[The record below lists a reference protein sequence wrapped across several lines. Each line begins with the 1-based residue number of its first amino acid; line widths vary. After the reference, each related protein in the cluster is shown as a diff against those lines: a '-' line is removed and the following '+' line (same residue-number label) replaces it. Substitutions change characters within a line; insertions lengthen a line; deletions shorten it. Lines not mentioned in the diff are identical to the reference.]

1 MMEHEHEDETIEA
14 EVDGFDNDSAYA
26 GSSSGSLTETLSST
40 ISRGVE
46 EYGRTYAAYGNEEY
60 GLPIDEEE
68 LDRIDM
74 SHAKYGMLLEKKL
87 FLAPITTKPQ
97 KILDIGTGTGIWA
110 IDMAE
115 LYPSAEVLGLDIAPT
130 QPQWVPPNCIFQLDD
145 VELPWTLDANS
156 YDFIH
161 GRDLL
166 LSIRDWPNLVKQCYK
181 TLKPGGYL
189 ELQCIYPRLKC
200 DDDSTPPDS
209 GLMMFSNYALD
220 ASTKM
225 GAPLDACIHYA
236 DYVSSAGFEDLV
248 ERRYKLP
255 SSPWAREKRMKLIG
269 AFELHNLLRGVSAMS
284 LRMFSKAYGWSQS
297 QIELFLV
304 QARKDM
310 QDRRFHSYYDFV
322 IVYGRKP
329 GGSEPVPTPES
340 EPGSAVQVA

>member
-1 MMEHEHEDETIEA
+1 MMQHEDEAIEA
-14 EVDGFDNDSAYA
+14 ENDTCR
-26 GSSSGSLTETLSST
+26 SGSLTETLSST
-40 ISRGVE
+40 IARGVE
-46 EYGRTYAAYGNEEY
+46 EHGRTYAAYGNEEY

-74 SHAKYGMLLEKKL
+74 SHAKYVMLLEKKL
-87 FLAPITTKPQ
+87 FLAPITESPQ

-110 IDMAE
+110 IEMAE
-115 LYPSAEVLGLDIAPT
+115 LYPSAEVLGLDIAPV
-130 QPQWVPPNCIFQLDD
+130 QPQWYGYLPWNPKGHGANMFERVPPNCIFEIDD
-145 VELPWTLDANS
+145 VEMPWTLAQDS

-161 GRDLL
+161 ARDLL
-166 LSIRDWPNLVKQCYK
+166 LSIRDWPKLVDQCYK

-200 DDDSTPPDS
+200 DDDSTPHNS
-209 GLMMFSNYALD
+209 GLWMFSNYALD

-225 GAPLDACIHYA
+225 GAPLDACTRYGEYMA
-236 DYVSSAGFEDLV
+236 TAGFEDIV
-248 ERRYKLP
+248 ERRFKLP

-310 QDRRFHSYYDFV
+310 QNTRYHSYYDFM
-322 IVYGRKP
+322 IVYARKP
-329 GGSEPVPTPES
+329 GGSA
-340 EPGSAVQVA
+340 PGSEMQGQ